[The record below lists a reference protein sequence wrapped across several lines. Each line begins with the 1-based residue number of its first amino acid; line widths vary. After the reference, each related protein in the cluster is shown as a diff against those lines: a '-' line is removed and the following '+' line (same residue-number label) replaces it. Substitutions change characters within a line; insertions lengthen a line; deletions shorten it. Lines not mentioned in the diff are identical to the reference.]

1 MNAEE
6 PGSRSVFRTGFWT
19 SVSMAFLTFVTFAV
33 DMTAVPKSGP
43 FCTGDGLE
51 YPFLDS
57 LAYFPGDYYWMFL
70 ALFQITLWV
79 VWMVALHFTVPE
91 EKKIFSFAGVGF
103 ALIAALVLYVDYY
116 LQCAVVPV
124 SLMKGETDGIALLT
138 QYNDHG
144 IFIALE
150 ELGYLLMS
158 LSLFCMALTFSR
170 KSLLEKNLNRILSLP
185 FILTLVSLGA
195 FLVGYGVDRS
205 YRFEVPAISF
215 NWLVLILAGVM
226 AAIYFRRR
234 WKYVWD

>member
-33 DMTAVPKSGP
+33 DMTDVPKSGP

-91 EKKIFSFAGVGF
+91 EKKIFSFTGVGF

-116 LQCAVVPV
+116 LQ
-124 SLMKGETDGIALLT
+124 DALRT
-138 QYNDHG
+138 H
-144 IFIALE
+144 A
-150 ELGYLLMS
+150 S
-158 LSLFCMALTFSR
+158 S
-170 KSLLEKNLNRILSLP
+170 
-185 FILTLVSLGA
+185 
-195 FLVGYGVDRS
+195 
-205 YRFEVPAISF
+205 
-215 NWLVLILAGVM
+215 
-226 AAIYFRRR
+226 
-234 WKYVWD
+234 